1 MRSGF
6 ISREGT
12 HVLIAVAMTLFIL
25 TPWAIVKVDD
35 AHEIMLSVA
44 VLVYLLTTGRLYIER
59 YTRDSMRKVLISP
72 AYRGWAVLKGGT
84 EVLSVVGFG
93 SGTFNIT
100 GAVKHW
106 FVRLASVSLTTNKR
120 P

>member
-1 MRSGF
+1 M
-6 ISREGT
+6 
-12 HVLIAVAMTLFIL
+12 
-25 TPWAIVKVDD
+25 D

-44 VLVYLLTTGRLYIER
+44 VLVYLLTRGRNYIELC
-59 YTRDSMRKVLISP
+59 TRDSMHKVLISP
-72 AYRGWAVLKGGT
+72 GYRGWAVLKGGT
-84 EVLSVVGFG
+84 EVLSVVGLG

-106 FVRLASVSLTTNKR
+106 FMRLASVSLTTNKR